1 MQAGPLVIENPA
13 RQSTRDETFPVV
25 AIGASAGGLEAYT
38 KLFAEI
44 SGETGMAFIL
54 VQHLKPSHDSM
65 IVELLA
71 PHTAMAVVQA
81 AEGMQVR
88 PDHLYVTPPG
98 ASLSVA
104 RGVLHIAK
112 PTEGHGARL
121 PFDFLL
127 HSMAKAYG
135 RRAICVVLSG
145 TGTDGTLGLAAIK
158 AAGGFVL
165 VQSPE
170 DAAYDGMPASA
181 VATGQVDQVS
191 PISAMPA
198 ILHAKA
204 GRIPAASPAASPAT
218 SAISENGTGE
228 SKPGMDGPSGDAMSE
243 SAMAGIIDLLR
254 DRTSND
260 FGSYKIGTV
269 QRRVKRRMAMAPIGI
284 QHIDQYLAL
293 LKRDPAELHSLSQD
307 LLINVTSFFRD
318 PKVFD
323 ALECDIIPDLI
334 RSQKRDGCLRIWIA
348 GCSTGEETYSIA
360 MMCREQL
367 AAARS
372 DVTLQIFASD
382 IDAPAVAMARAG
394 LYPKSI
400 EADISAARLARFF
413 VREDDGYR
421 VTAELRAFVV
431 FTVQD
436 VLSDPPFSR
445 LDMVS
450 CRNLLI
456 YLLPHAQAQVL
467 AVFHFALRDGGV
479 LLLGS
484 AETAGNSAGRFEPIS
499 KADKLYRRIGQSRP
513 GEIAFLK
520 RATGGDAARKVEETT
535 PESATRS
542 SYAELGRRLVVEH
555 FAPAAVLVNQSLQ
568 CLFSLGPTDR
578 YLRVAPGYPSHD
590 LLGMARPGLRA
601 KLSEAVK
608 LAIAKKSP
616 ITIDGGRIFQDD
628 GSDTYT
634 VNVRPVR
641 NAGEDLLLICF
652 TETKTQAARAHQ
664 PVGESAANAAV
675 VAAARI
681 ADLEQELDA
690 TRGELQSAIHDLAT
704 SSEDQKAIDEEALSV
719 NEEYQST
726 NEELLT
732 SKEELQAVNEE
743 LIAVNAELHEALER
757 QRTTSNDLQNV
768 LYSTDVATI
777 FLDPDLKIHFFTPA
791 TKLVFNIIPGDI
803 SRPLADLQS
812 LIPDDEMSADIDR
825 VLHGGGAVEREIR
838 TSSATWFCRRVMPYL
853 RHDGKHEGVVI
864 TFIDITER
872 KAAGLALEAAQRGS
886 EAANAAKTRFLAA
899 ASHDL
904 RQPLQTLTLLQ
915 GLLGRSVEGA
925 KKKKLVALLDETL
938 GAMSGML
945 STLLD
950 INQIDAGVIRPEL
963 TLIDLATLIE
973 GLREEFNYHADAQ
986 GLTFRVM
993 VAKGV
998 TVCSDPRLLAQILR
1012 NLISNAFKY
1021 TRQGRVLLGCRRR
1034 GAMISIQVW
1043 DTGIG
1048 IPDVEIQAIFE
1059 EYHQV
1064 DNSARER
1071 SRGLGLGLP
1080 IVQRLANLL
1089 GHEVRVKS
1097 RPGHG
1102 SMFSID
1108 VAIADAK
1115 KPLPVQAMDGQAAGP
1130 GRHRSGTILLVED
1143 DPAVSKLIDLFLND
1157 EGHRVL
1163 IEKDGVEALALLA
1176 RTGAEPD
1183 LILTDYNL
1191 PNKLSGLQLASAARR
1206 VLNREVPVIILT
1218 GDISTETVQ
1227 HVNAQNCR
1235 YMVKPVKLNVLSQ
1248 SIQSLLPAVEL
1259 SFRQRPLPN
1268 GDAGPGTSAP
1278 TVFVI
1283 DDDRHIRDA
1292 ICAVMREDGRD
1303 AEGFADAETFLETYT
1318 PGREGC
1324 LLVDAN
1330 LPGMSGLDLI
1340 QKLRGRGN
1348 ELPVVMVTGNSDV
1361 HMAVEVMK
1369 AGAADFIEKPIEY
1382 PELLEIVDRALERS
1396 HDTAKLATWRDDA
1409 AGHINALTARQHQ
1422 IMDLVLAGHPSKNIA
1437 ADLRI
1442 SQRTVEN
1449 HRAAIMKRTGSAS
1462 LPALARLA
1470 VTAALQATG
1479 DTPAQVA
1486 DATPDILA

>member
-1 MQAGPLVIENPA
+1 
-13 RQSTRDETFPVV
+13 
-25 AIGASAGGLEAYT
+25 
-38 KLFAEI
+38 
-44 SGETGMAFIL
+44 MAFIL
-54 VQHLKPSHDSM
+54 VQHLRPEHDSM

-71 PHTAMAVVQA
+71 PHTAMTVVQA

-88 PDHLYVTPPG
+88 PDHLYVIPPG
-98 ASLSVA
+98 GSLSVE
-104 RGVLHIAK
+104 RGALHIAK
-112 PTEGHGARL
+112 PTQRHGARL

-127 HSMAKAYG
+127 HSMAEAYG
-135 RRAICVVLSG
+135 PRAICIVLSG
-145 TGTDGTLGLAAIK
+145 TGTDGTLGLAAVK
-158 AAGGFVL
+158 AEGGFVM

-170 DAAYDGMPASA
+170 DAAYDGMPDSA
-181 VATGQVDQVS
+181 VATGQVDKILPVS
-191 PISAMPA
+191 DMPA
-198 ILHAKA
+198 VLRAKA
-204 GRIPAASPAASPAT
+204 DQLPEALPSSGRST
-218 SAISENGTGE
+218 SAHRGIETVEGTIDAGE
-228 SKPGMDGPSGDAMSE
+228 VPDSAMSE
-243 SAMAGIIDLLR
+243 GTMAKVIDLLR
-254 DRTSND
+254 ERTGHD
-260 FGSYKIGTV
+260 FAPYKLGTV
-269 QRRVKRRMAMAPIGI
+269 QRRVERRMAMAPSSI
-284 QHIDQYLAL
+284 QHIDQYLAVL
-293 LKRDPAELHSLSQD
+293 QRDPTELLSLSED

-318 PKVFD
+318 PKVFGT
-323 ALECDIIPDLI
+323 LERDIIPGLI
-334 RSQKRDGCLRIWIA
+334 RSQRRGGSLRIWIA
-348 GCSTGEETYSIA
+348 GCSTGEETYSLA

-367 AAARS
+367 ADAQS
-372 DVTLQIFASD
+372 DLRLQIFASD
-382 IDAPAVAMARAG
+382 IDAPAVAAARAG

-400 EADISAARLARFF
+400 EADVSAARLARFF

-421 VTAELRAFVV
+421 VAPELRAFVV

-445 LDMVS
+445 LDLVS

-484 AETAGNSAGRFEPIS
+484 AETTGSGAGRFEPIS
-499 KADKLYRRIGQSRP
+499 KADKLFRRIGPSRP

-520 RATGGDAARKVEETT
+520 PAAGG
-535 PESATRS
+535 SATRAANEIPPRLSRQS
-542 SYAELGRRLVVEH
+542 SYAELGRRLILEH
-555 FAPAAVLVNQSLQ
+555 FAPAAVLVNQRLE
-568 CLFSLGPTDR
+568 CLFYLGPTDR

-590 LLGMARPGLRA
+590 LLGMARPGLRT
-601 KLSEAVK
+601 KLRDAAR
-608 LAIAKKSP
+608 LAMEMNSA
-616 ITIDGGRIFQDD
+616 ITIDGGRIILG
-628 GSDTYT
+628 GSTDSYT
-634 VNVRPVR
+634 INVRPVR

-652 TETKTQAARAHQ
+652 METKIPPIKSSGPA
-664 PVGESAANAAV
+664 GESEANAALI
-675 VAAARI
+675 AAARI
-681 ADLEQELDA
+681 ADLEQELDS
-690 TRGELQSAIHDLAT
+690 TRGELQGALRDLAA
-704 SSEDQKAIDEEALSV
+704 SSENQKAIDEEALSI

-732 SKEELQAVNEE
+732 SKEELQSVNEE
-743 LIAVNAELHEALER
+743 LIAVNAELNEALER

-777 FLDPDLKIHFFTPA
+777 FLDTDLKIHFFTPA

-803 SRPLADLQS
+803 NRPLADLHS
-812 LIPDDEMSADIDR
+812 LIPDDELREDIER
-825 VLHGGGAVEREIR
+825 VLHGGDAMEREIR
-838 TSSATWFCRRVMPYL
+838 TPAATWFCRRVMPYL
-853 RHDGKHEGVVI
+853 SHDGKHEGVVI

-950 INQIDAGVIRPEL
+950 INQIDAGIIRPEL
-963 TLIDLATLIE
+963 TLIEISTLIG
-973 GLREEFNYHADAQ
+973 GLREEFNYHAEAQ
-986 GLTFRVM
+986 GLIFRVM
-993 VAKGV
+993 VAKDV

-1021 TRQGRVLLGCRRR
+1021 TRHGKVLLGCRRR
-1034 GAMISIQVW
+1034 GPRISIQVW

-1048 IPDVEIQAIFE
+1048 IPEVEIQAIFE
-1059 EYHQV
+1059 EYHQL
-1064 DNSARER
+1064 DNPARER

-1080 IVQRLANLL
+1080 IVQRLAHLL
-1089 GHEVRVKS
+1089 GHEIHVKS

-1108 VAIADAK
+1108 IDIADAA
-1115 KPLPVQAMDGQAAGP
+1115 KPLQIGVVDNQAAGFE
-1130 GRHRSGTILLVED
+1130 RHRSGTILLVED
-1143 DPAVSKLIDLFLND
+1143 DPAVSKLIHLFLND

-1163 IEKDGVEALALLA
+1163 GEKDGVEALALLA
-1176 RTGAEPD
+1176 RTGEKPD
-1183 LILTDYNL
+1183 LILADYNL
-1191 PNKLSGLQLASAARR
+1191 PNKLSGLQFASAARR
-1206 VLNREVPVIILT
+1206 VLNRDVPVIILT
-1218 GDISTETVQ
+1218 GDISTATVQ
-1227 HVNAQNCR
+1227 HVNAQNCH
-1235 YMVKPVKLNVLSQ
+1235 YMIKPVKLNVLSQ
-1248 SIQSLLPAVEL
+1248 SIQSLLPAVQL
-1259 SFRQRPLPN
+1259 NFRQRPSLN
-1268 GDAGPGTSAP
+1268 GESSPGTPTP

-1283 DDDRHIRDA
+1283 DDDKHIRDA
-1292 ICAVMREDGRD
+1292 ICAIMHEDGRK
-1303 AEGFADAETFLETYT
+1303 AEGFADAETFLAGYT
-1318 PGREGC
+1318 AGREGC

-1340 QKLRGRGN
+1340 QKLRSVGN
-1348 ELPVVMVTGNSDV
+1348 EIPVVMVTGNSDV

-1369 AGAADFIEKPIEY
+1369 AGAADFVEKPIEY
-1382 PELLEIVDRALERS
+1382 SELLEIVDRALERS

-1409 AGHINALTARQHQ
+1409 AGHINSLTTRQHQ

-1479 DTPAQVA
+1479 EAPA
-1486 DATPDILA
+1486 LAAVTEPEAPV